1 MQADIKEL
9 RELLDL
15 KDEFKE
21 KEKEAS
27 EMRKLSY
34 KANDRARKRLEAC
47 IEKDKEMLN
56 SYRESIKE
64 KKNSFMGKTILIP
77 EEYKDNN
84 IGGLVD
90 HSCFNDLPTGVK
102 FTIDGFPSDWITLR
116 ARGYGIIDKND
127 DKSYGN
133 GSLSPSLR
141 ELIEFFEFVDEGKK
155 KKKNY
160 KRMWGDLKH
169 ILNQYGKLKKIMTD
183 IEDEY
188 E

>member
-9 RELLDL
+9 RVLLDL
-15 KDEFKE
+15 RDEFKE

-34 KANDRARKRLEAC
+34 KANDRAKKRLKVC

-56 SYRESIKE
+56 SYRKSIKE
-64 KKNSFMGKTILIP
+64 KKNSFIGQTILIP
-77 EEYKDNN
+77 EEHKDNN

-90 HSCFNDLPTGVK
+90 HSCFNNLPTGVE
-102 FTIDGFPSDWITLR
+102 FTIDGLSSDWITLR
-116 ARGYGIIDKND
+116 ARGYGLMDKD
-127 DKSYGN
+127 DSKSYGN
-133 GSLSPSLR
+133 GSLTPSLR

-155 KKKNY
+155 KRRNY
-160 KRMWGDLKH
+160 ERMWNDLKR
-169 ILNQYGKLKKIMTD
+169 ILKQYGKLAKIMTD
-183 IEDEY
+183 VEAEY